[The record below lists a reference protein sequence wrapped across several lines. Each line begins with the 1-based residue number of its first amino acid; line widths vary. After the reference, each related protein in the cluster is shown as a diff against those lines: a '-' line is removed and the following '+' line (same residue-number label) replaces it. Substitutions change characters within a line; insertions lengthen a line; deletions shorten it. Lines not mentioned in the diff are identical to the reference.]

1 MWAAIPRTR
10 AVEFSGI
17 VWVLLTIRLRIIVCL
32 VCGFR
37 ELGLR
42 EFGFRELG
50 FRLLIHH
57 QGWEYCLGGWRTC
70 DIVLRPPQLD
80 HVRRDALHCMGE
92 RERERGRGG
101 GGRKGERKEER
112 VKRERKGEREKE

>member
-1 MWAAIPRTR
+1 VGCYSTNKSSRIEWNCLGA
-10 AVEFSGI
+10 FDQ
-17 VWVLLTIRLRIIVCL
+17 RIIVCL

-37 ELGLR
+37 VLGLR

-70 DIVLRPPQLD
+70 DIVLRSPQLD
-80 HVRRDALHCMGE
+80 HVRRDALETLATGRQISVV
-92 RERERGRGG
+92 REY
-101 GGRKGERKEER
+101 
-112 VKRERKGEREKE
+112 